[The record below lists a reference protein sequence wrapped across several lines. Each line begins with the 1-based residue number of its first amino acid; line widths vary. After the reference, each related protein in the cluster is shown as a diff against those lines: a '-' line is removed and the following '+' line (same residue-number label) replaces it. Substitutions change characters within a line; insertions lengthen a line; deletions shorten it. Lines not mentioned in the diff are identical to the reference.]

1 MDVSASVSEP
11 MRAPIWSET
20 ANATMRARINNFF
33 MNYYV
38 DNVSNYSDLYLG
50 IVTNLRLLV
59 FQKYGFADLK
69 SNSNTT
75 HLFLLFSR
83 AFIVFGNLLGTQNY
97 RNGGGRFKNPQ
108 IKLAMRT
115 V

>member
-1 MDVSASVSEP
+1 
-11 MRAPIWSET
+11 
-20 ANATMRARINNFF
+20 

-83 AFIVFGNLLGTQNY
+83 AFIVFGNLLGPPNY

-108 IKLAMRT
+108 IKLAIRT